1 VSSLLM
7 AAHKALQAG
16 TKLEVSQPETPTTDQ
31 KLQFV
36 PHKVIEQSLAAQAS
50 TLLPMWLPGGSFNG
64 HEYICANIRGGGHS
78 SSFRVFRSG
87 DSWGWNDFAVKD
99 QHGHGMINLYAA
111 IQGLQWR
118 EARDE
123 LIRTHGV
130 LSPDQI
136 AAMPPPPPKPVV
148 DHDPVVPPH
157 SEWNF
162 DGDPI
167 WYLNDIQW
175 AMEYGNL
182 LGLPAPAMHWTF
194 RLKTGE
200 PWCVVARFNLDDGGK
215 LPLPW
220 YWSES
225 EQHWVPRRYAEESLI
240 IYNLDM
246 IHRVEDSVVIVG
258 EGEKVAGKLSKI
270 LDYKKFTPTT
280 FMGGVNAILKSD
292 WSPLAGRKVVLW
304 PDADEPGRDAMK
316 QLAKHLIEDVGVHR
330 LYILD
335 VDDYENGW
343 DAADAIDEGW
353 NAEQIIGFIHD
364 RKGSGVSRVRVKEK
378 PQIQDYEYEQLCAI
392 LRKLKFNR
400 LTPGQ
405 QWASLLA
412 LKQALFPKRDAREW
426 FQREDFD
433 ALWDGEDK
441 KKFQTSYLD
450 ALLRKQK

>member
-1 VSSLLM
+1 M

-16 TKLEVSQPETPTTDQ
+16 NKLEVSPTETRNSDQ
-31 KLQFV
+31 KPKYV
-36 PHKVIEQSLAAQAS
+36 NHKVLEQALAAQAS
-50 TLLPMWLPGGSFNG
+50 TLLPMWLPGGTFNG

-87 DSWGWNDFAVKD
+87 DTWGWNDFAVKD

-123 LIRTHGV
+123 LSQTHGE
-130 LSPDQI
+130 LTPEQI
-136 AAMPPPPPKPVV
+136 SAIPVPAPKIAVI
-148 DHDPVVPPH
+148 HDPEIPPE
-157 SEWNF
+157 SEWDF

-167 WYLNDIQW
+167 WYLNDIHW

-182 LGLPAPAMHWTF
+182 LGLPAPAMNWTF
-194 RLKTGE
+194 RLATGE

-220 YWSES
+220 YWSKS
-225 EQHWVPRRYAEESLI
+225 EQHWVPRRYAEEGLI
-240 IYNLDM
+240 IYNLDRINRM
-246 IHRVEDSVVIVG
+246 EDSVVIIG
-258 EGEKVAGKLSKI
+258 EGEKVAGKLSGI
-270 LDYKKFTPTT
+270 LDHKKFTPTT

-316 QLAKHLIEDVGVHR
+316 KLAKHLIEEIGVHR
-330 LYILD
+330 LYLLD
-335 VDDYENGW
+335 VDGCDDGW
-343 DAADAIDEGW
+343 DAADAVDAGW
-353 NAEQIIGFIHD
+353 TEAQIIDFIHE
-364 RKGSGVSRVRVKEK
+364 RKGSGVSKVRVVAK
-378 PQIQDYEYEQLCAI
+378 PKIQDFEYEQLSAI

-400 LTPGQ
+400 LKPGQ

-426 FQREDFD
+426 FQRDDFD
-433 ALWDGEDK
+433 AIWDGEDK
-441 KKFQTSYLD
+441 KKFKTSYLES
-450 ALLRKQK
+450 LLQKQK